1 MEKPRIPR
9 SGASLFLS
17 AAKRGAR
24 HLDPGFWPRCDARLH
39 CAAANVRLTFPFDER
54 GPPTVRAKEEMR
66 MRVVSPRRSLAKA
79 ITYRILI
86 MCLDF
91 LTIYLLTGA
100 VHVAIGFM
108 IISNIYTSLAYLL
121 HERLWARVQWGIAEG

>member
-1 MEKPRIPR
+1 
-9 SGASLFLS
+9 
-17 AAKRGAR
+17 
-24 HLDPGFWPRCDARLH
+24 
-39 CAAANVRLTFPFDER
+39 
-54 GPPTVRAKEEMR
+54 

-91 LTIYLLTGA
+91 LTVYLLTGA

-121 HERLWARVQWGIAEG
+121 HERLWARVQWGTAEG